1 MKKYWISRTKDNAIN
16 FGQTEWD
23 GIINSPDLTFETF
36 DDETTWKKQI
46 SHYQSIYPQIIDM
59 DLPIDG
65 EDLFPFP
72 ELNIRVQISHYN
84 VSRMQK
90 SPYKPLIE
98 MALLCTHTMDEA
110 CVTIW
115 LSRLENETMS
125 AEAVRGTLESFGAQ
139 ILTK

>member
-23 GIINSPDLTFETF
+23 GIITSPDLTFETF
-36 DDETTWKKQI
+36 EDETTWKKQI

-84 VSRMQK
+84 ISRMQL
-90 SPYKPLIE
+90 SPYKMLIDY
-98 MALLCTHTMDEA
+98 ALTCTKEVSEA
-110 CVTIW
+110 GVTIW
-115 LSRLENETMS
+115 LSRLENEVMT
-125 AEAVRGTLESFGAQ
+125 AEKVREVLESFGAQ
-139 ILTK
+139 ILVK